1 MKSVNYLGGQ
11 GIAIHELLREPI
23 FQELS
28 LEQIKQILELCNE
41 CYSIGYEEGCK
52 FSGDAD

>member
-1 MKSVNYLGGQ
+1 MKSVEYLGGH

-28 LEQIKQILELCNE
+28 LEQIKKILDLCNE
-41 CYSIGYEEGCK
+41 CYSTGYAVGRK

>member
-1 MKSVNYLGGQ
+1 MKSTRYLGGH
-11 GIAIHELLREPI
+11 GITIHELLKEPI